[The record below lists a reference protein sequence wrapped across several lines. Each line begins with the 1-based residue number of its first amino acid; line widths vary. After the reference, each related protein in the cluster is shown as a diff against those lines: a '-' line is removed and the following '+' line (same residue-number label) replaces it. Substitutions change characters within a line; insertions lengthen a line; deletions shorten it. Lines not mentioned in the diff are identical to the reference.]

1 MENGLNNNQEN
12 TAKDNIQLNRRNTM
26 REIMNE
32 KKAKQRLQRR
42 GKRTHENPTQRL
54 MNITKEEFNIGNN
67 TVHKPPVHK
76 NDGNQVKDGSWF
88 DDYNNQLESVER
100 EISLNDSKQDFYDYI
115 GIKKKAN
122 KQKKSSDSLSH
133 KSFPD
138 ETREYF
144 HLDEQE
150 PQAMDL
156 SMEEPRRND
165 KSYVDLMPQHPR
177 TPDNTIE
184 FNAFTSQISPE
195 SSFANDSIVRI
206 DSQKEENDCF
216 GANYTCKKPEAPADS
231 ISKKKLRS
239 ETSSLSE
246 ADEFHQTSVES
257 TIPGSNDGVPPEI
270 SKLFNTDGQPQ
281 KPDKS
286 SNRENS
292 RKDKLTLSSL
302 EHELIS
308 KLRLIRH
315 EDGIYYFNG
324 RTYVAIRNNDELLEL
339 FRSEIDDNAYG
350 VSSTKIFQDLFQ
362 FMKTSKKLVPLN
374 YEKRLKKSRNLV
386 VLKNGVVDLTTC
398 RLMDFNPE
406 YLTFYELDANWTEKK
421 PRYFE
426 KFLQSA
432 SGEDEEIMTRTK
444 EVMGYL
450 LSGSNEGK
458 VFFVIGTAPNSGKST
473 LAQFLKKVIDPQFIA
488 ATAPGNLGERFAL
501 GTNRSVILNIALDVP
516 SGKLNSKAV
525 SMLKSITGND
535 AITIEQ
541 KYMRPETIVSNTRF
555 LFGTNYPI
563 QISSDEGEDA
573 FWDRMCIIPFEIS
586 VSESDKDPELL
597 DHLIKEKDAIVSEC
611 LRAVQKVIYHKYQF
625 SYCGAAEELKA
636 KWRNDI
642 DSHYTV
648 NWFFRECVNITCNMN
663 DYELTEN
670 VYDRYIQFCK
680 DKGLTPERITQVKQ
694 WIDKNCSKNEC
705 YYTKIHT
712 DGVQTR
718 HVFRGLRLIC

>member
-1 MENGLNNNQEN
+1 MENHFKKMEELSKTSNPDSLLSTQ
-12 TAKDNIQLNRRNTM
+12 IRRM
-26 REIMNE
+26 QQI
-32 KKAKQRLQRR
+32 
-42 GKRTHENPTQRL
+42 HERQ
-54 MNITKEEFNIGNN
+54 
-67 TVHKPPVHK
+67 
-76 NDGNQVKDGSWF
+76 
-88 DDYNNQLESVER
+88 
-100 EISLNDSKQDFYDYI
+100 
-115 GIKKKAN
+115 IKKKRRQDES
-122 KQKKSSDSLSH
+122 QKKINQPIIEDALKDFVIPINDNQEKQIPQASDFTLENHTLPDQINSKFSSFSDSASQ
-133 KSFPD
+133 S
-138 ETREYF
+138 
-144 HLDEQE
+144 
-150 PQAMDL
+150 
-156 SMEEPRRND
+156 
-165 KSYVDLMPQHPR
+165 MPQQFTFDFNRIKKKSKKTKKQNGSESNDDASAALNALFHTDEFPQHSLESA
-177 TPDNTIE
+177 TTISNE
-184 FNAFTSQISPE
+184 DIPSALSKSIDKDSVSQDSSQLFSFDFNAIKNE
-195 SSFANDSIVRI
+195 
-206 DSQKEENDCF
+206 
-216 GANYTCKKPEAPADS
+216 
-231 ISKKKLRS
+231 SKKTKN
-239 ETSSLSE
+239 E
-246 ADEFHQTSVES
+246 AA
-257 TIPGSNDGVPPEI
+257 PGSNAEVPPEI
-270 SKLFNTDGQPQ
+270 SKLFHTDGQPQ

-286 SNRENS
+286 SNQENS

-308 KLRLIRH
+308 KIRLIRH
-315 EDGIYYFNG
+315 EEGIYYFNG
-324 RTYVAIRNNDELLEL
+324 RTYVAIRNDAELLEL

-398 RLMDFNPE
+398 RLMNFNPE

-586 VSESDKDPELL
+586 VSESDKDPDLL

-611 LRAVQKVIYHKYQF
+611 LRAVQIVIYHKYQF

-718 HVFRGLRLIC
+718 HVFKGLRLIC

>member
-1 MENGLNNNQEN
+1 MENYIKIINEGKEKNRPESKMHNYMKRIKNTKRTRQRPARRIEKGNEESCQQIIDKFSSDFNIDLNNKSE
-12 TAKDNIQLNRRNTM
+12 IQLPQRHVSTL
-26 REIMNE
+26 EIN
-32 KKAKQRLQRR
+32 KL
-42 GKRTHENPTQRL
+42 HENREFEISAVDDSTSKNSLYP
-54 MNITKEEFNIGNN
+54 NNFDSSATKKKSKKSKEQDFSDSN
-67 TVHKPPVHK
+67 
-76 NDGNQVKDGSWF
+76 
-88 DDYNNQLESVER
+88 ESVAD
-100 EISLNDSKQDFYDYI
+100 EITRFFDTDV
-115 GIKKKAN
+115 
-122 KQKKSSDSLSH
+122 LSH
-133 KSFPD
+133 NL
-138 ETREYF
+138 TEYTI
-144 HLDEQE
+144 
-150 PQAMDL
+150 PN
-156 SMEEPRRND
+156 SND
-165 KSYVDLMPQHPR
+165 D
-177 TPDNTIE
+177 
-184 FNAFTSQISPE
+184 
-195 SSFANDSIVRI
+195 SSH
-206 DSQKEENDCF
+206 
-216 GANYTCKKPEAPADS
+216 
-231 ISKKKLRS
+231 

-270 SKLFNTDGQPQ
+270 SKLFHTDGQPQ

-286 SNRENS
+286 SNQENS

-308 KLRLIRH
+308 KIRLIRH
-315 EDGIYYFNG
+315 EEGIYYFNG
-324 RTYVAIRNNDELLEL
+324 RTYVAIRNDAELLEL
-339 FRSEIDDNAYG
+339 FRLEIDDNAYG

-586 VSESDKDPELL
+586 VSESDKDPDLL

-718 HVFRGLRLIC
+718 HVFKGLRLIC

>member
-1 MENGLNNNQEN
+1 MSNSN
-12 TAKDNIQLNRRNTM
+12 TD
-26 REIMNE
+26 
-32 KKAKQRLQRR
+32 
-42 GKRTHENPTQRL
+42 
-54 MNITKEEFNIGNN
+54 
-67 TVHKPPVHK
+67 
-76 NDGNQVKDGSWF
+76 
-88 DDYNNQLESVER
+88 
-100 EISLNDSKQDFYDYI
+100 
-115 GIKKKAN
+115 
-122 KQKKSSDSLSH
+122 
-133 KSFPD
+133 
-138 ETREYF
+138 
-144 HLDEQE
+144 
-150 PQAMDL
+150 
-156 SMEEPRRND
+156 
-165 KSYVDLMPQHPR
+165 
-177 TPDNTIE
+177 
-184 FNAFTSQISPE
+184 
-195 SSFANDSIVRI
+195 
-206 DSQKEENDCF
+206 
-216 GANYTCKKPEAPADS
+216 
-231 ISKKKLRS
+231 
-239 ETSSLSE
+239 
-246 ADEFHQTSVES
+246 
-257 TIPGSNDGVPPEI
+257 VPPEI
-270 SKLFNTDGQPQ
+270 SKLFHTDGQPQ

-286 SNRENS
+286 SNQENS

-324 RTYVAIRNNDELLEL
+324 RTYVAIRNDAELLEL

-350 VSSTKIFQDLFQ
+350 VSSTKIFQDLFH
-362 FMKTSKKLVPLN
+362 FLKTSKKLVPLN

-398 RLMDFNPE
+398 RLMNFNPE

-586 VSESDKDPELL
+586 VSESDKDPDLL

-670 VYDRYIQFCK
+670 VYNRYIQFCK

>member
-1 MENGLNNNQEN
+1 MDKENPMENYIKIINEGKEKNRPESKMHNYMKRIKNTKRTRQRPARRIEKGNEESCQQIIDKFSSDFNIDLNNKSE
-12 TAKDNIQLNRRNTM
+12 IQLPQRHVSTL
-26 REIMNE
+26 EIN
-32 KKAKQRLQRR
+32 KL
-42 GKRTHENPTQRL
+42 HENREFEISAVDDSTSKNSLYP
-54 MNITKEEFNIGNN
+54 NNFDSSATKKKSKKSKEQDFSDSN
-67 TVHKPPVHK
+67 
-76 NDGNQVKDGSWF
+76 
-88 DDYNNQLESVER
+88 ESVAD
-100 EISLNDSKQDFYDYI
+100 EITRFFDTDV
-115 GIKKKAN
+115 
-122 KQKKSSDSLSH
+122 LSH
-133 KSFPD
+133 NL
-138 ETREYF
+138 TEYTI
-144 HLDEQE
+144 
-150 PQAMDL
+150 PN
-156 SMEEPRRND
+156 SND
-165 KSYVDLMPQHPR
+165 D
-177 TPDNTIE
+177 
-184 FNAFTSQISPE
+184 
-195 SSFANDSIVRI
+195 SSH
-206 DSQKEENDCF
+206 
-216 GANYTCKKPEAPADS
+216 
-231 ISKKKLRS
+231 

-270 SKLFNTDGQPQ
+270 SKLFHTDGQPQ

-286 SNRENS
+286 SNQENS

-308 KLRLIRH
+308 KIRLIRH
-315 EDGIYYFNG
+315 EEGIYYFNG
-324 RTYVAIRNNDELLEL
+324 RTYVAIRNDAELLEL

-362 FMKTSKKLVPLN
+362 FLKTSKKLVPLN

-586 VSESDKDPELL
+586 VSESDKDPDLL

-718 HVFRGLRLIC
+718 HVFKGLRLIG

>member
-1 MENGLNNNQEN
+1 MENHFKKMEELSKTSNPDSLLSTQ
-12 TAKDNIQLNRRNTM
+12 IRRM
-26 REIMNE
+26 QQI
-32 KKAKQRLQRR
+32 
-42 GKRTHENPTQRL
+42 HERQ
-54 MNITKEEFNIGNN
+54 
-67 TVHKPPVHK
+67 
-76 NDGNQVKDGSWF
+76 
-88 DDYNNQLESVER
+88 
-100 EISLNDSKQDFYDYI
+100 
-115 GIKKKAN
+115 IKKKRRQDES
-122 KQKKSSDSLSH
+122 QKKINQPIIEDALKDFVIPFNDIQETQIPQASDFTLENHTLPDQINSNFSSSSDSASQSLPQQFTFDFNRIKKKTKNTKKQNGSESNDDASAALSALIH
-133 KSFPD
+133 TD
-138 ETREYF
+138 EF
-144 HLDEQE
+144 
-150 PQAMDL
+150 
-156 SMEEPRRND
+156 
-165 KSYVDLMPQHPR
+165 PQHSLESA
-177 TPDNTIE
+177 TTISNE
-184 FNAFTSQISPE
+184 DIPSALSKSIDKDSVSQDSSQLFSFDFNAIKNE
-195 SSFANDSIVRI
+195 
-206 DSQKEENDCF
+206 
-216 GANYTCKKPEAPADS
+216 
-231 ISKKKLRS
+231 SKKTKN
-239 ETSSLSE
+239 E
-246 ADEFHQTSVES
+246 AA
-257 TIPGSNDGVPPEI
+257 PGSNTDVPPEI
-270 SKLFNTDGQPQ
+270 SKLFHTDGQPQ

-286 SNRENS
+286 CNMENS

-315 EDGIYYFNG
+315 EEGIYYFNG
-324 RTYVAIRNNDELLEL
+324 RTYVAIRNDAELLEL

-350 VSSTKIFQDLFQ
+350 VSSTKIFQDLFH
-362 FMKTSKKLVPLN
+362 FLKTSKKLVPLN

-398 RLMDFNPE
+398 RLMNFNPE

-611 LRAVQKVIYHKYQF
+611 LRAVQRIIYHKYQF

-648 NWFFRECVNITCNMN
+648 NWFFRECVSITCNMN

-712 DGVQTR
+712 DGIQTR